1 MIYLNGHKFWVL
13 IAFLLA
19 LSPEINAQSGGSLSL
34 NEKSGADISAFFS
47 NFIGIP
53 FAEEEIDFL
62 TAQVGR
68 LDSVDALA
76 SVVAGYSLLEPKTF
90 ERLLAPPPEVST
102 YFTVGFLP
110 RKDGSI
116 KFDFFVNTAY
126 ATYTESENQ
135 ALSAAVSASIID
147 YYNASSY
154 FYSSIPDAI
163 GVGAEV
169 YLAYVNGYLEDMPFI
184 EDGQT
189 LLTAAA
195 ATENPALKSLVDDQG
210 ATHDVERNPYV
221 FVEEER
227 TFMSMSGI
235 PLILPARTFVRFY
248 QLGHRYQS
256 CVHSFTI
263 EDERGI
269 VRTYGPLEFIPGH
282 NYAGFFSGYGY
293 LPVKQ
298 HSQATQKPHV
308 KYSYKSLVKDPPV
321 VDYPSYRHNDPI
333 GVTYGIIYPCRENRV
348 SSSYY
353 TTSLPFQ
360 VANTDLSD
368 PTTNPNHDL
377 SQNTF
382 KQYLSIN
389 LKTPGADLWA
399 SNKIPVVNWDIFQ
412 DQAVWV
418 NQTADKAKK
427 YPCIIDSLMEI
438 TNVNL
443 ALQAGLGYVTK
454 LADGSVASVMT
465 FGNYQYFAYFPF
477 VDSDEVRYMVYHPSG
492 GWMDIETV
500 AYNPSEA
507 IFQVFRDIGIMVAT
521 GAFVYVS
528 VAVGAAGGALAIA
541 IVGKA
546 SIYAAIAAAVG
557 AGIFDIGL
565 AGAEASFVYY
575 INEDEDAYWRTLKT
589 GIIFAG
595 IGTAGELVLET
606 GIRAFYAS
614 KYGESLANT
623 GHLLPGFNMAAKI
636 KQGDAFIDVDLNQ
649 FTKNLEV
656 KHRLN
661 PLQVKFFLKD
671 LKENGRF
678 ARAVLLNGNYSG
690 FANC

>member
-1 MIYLNGHKFWVL
+1 MIYINGHKFWVL

-221 FVEEER
+221 
-227 TFMSMSGI
+227 
-235 PLILPARTFVRFY
+235 
-248 QLGHRYQS
+248 
-256 CVHSFTI
+256 
-263 EDERGI
+263 
-269 VRTYGPLEFIPGH
+269 
-282 NYAGFFSGYGY
+282 
-293 LPVKQ
+293 
-298 HSQATQKPHV
+298 
-308 KYSYKSLVKDPPV
+308 
-321 VDYPSYRHNDPI
+321 
-333 GVTYGIIYPCRENRV
+333 
-348 SSSYY
+348 
-353 TTSLPFQ
+353 
-360 VANTDLSD
+360 
-368 PTTNPNHDL
+368 
-377 SQNTF
+377 
-382 KQYLSIN
+382 
-389 LKTPGADLWA
+389 
-399 SNKIPVVNWDIFQ
+399 
-412 DQAVWV
+412 
-418 NQTADKAKK
+418 
-427 YPCIIDSLMEI
+427 
-438 TNVNL
+438 
-443 ALQAGLGYVTK
+443 
-454 LADGSVASVMT
+454 
-465 FGNYQYFAYFPF
+465 
-477 VDSDEVRYMVYHPSG
+477 
-492 GWMDIETV
+492 
-500 AYNPSEA
+500 
-507 IFQVFRDIGIMVAT
+507 
-521 GAFVYVS
+521 
-528 VAVGAAGGALAIA
+528 
-541 IVGKA
+541 
-546 SIYAAIAAAVG
+546 
-557 AGIFDIGL
+557 
-565 AGAEASFVYY
+565 
-575 INEDEDAYWRTLKT
+575 
-589 GIIFAG
+589 
-595 IGTAGELVLET
+595 
-606 GIRAFYAS
+606 
-614 KYGESLANT
+614 
-623 GHLLPGFNMAAKI
+623 

-678 ARAVLLNGNYSG
+678 ARAVLLNDDLVRAWKASYPKAAWRTNPGYLTKVSRYRNAGLEIVDEGGELIVKQTDGTVVGKLDVDDLDLNPENALKVKGQYSQRHFDPDKSG
-690 FANC
+690 GPIVREQWQDVQIDKGAVGICPTLHRAILY